1 MSQQKK
7 YLALGDSYTIGE
19 SVAIEDNFPNQL
31 VKSLNQTGMEIA
43 APKIIAVTGWTTTD
57 LKEAILEED
66 RSTDF
71 DFVTLLIGVN
81 NQYQQ
86 KPIGL
91 YSLEF
96 KELLQNAISFA
107 RGDAKKVLVISIP
120 DYGITP
126 FAKDSDVSKIATEL
140 DNYNSIAKTI
150 SEEMMVSFIDITGIS
165 RSSGHKENLL
175 AEDGLHPSAFQYSLW
190 VKEILP
196 FAKKIL
202 MP

>member
-19 SVAIEDNFPNQL
+19 SVALQSNFPNQL
-31 VKSLNQTGMEIA
+31 LESLTQTGIEIA
-43 APKIIAVTGWTTTD
+43 EPQLIAVTGWTTTD
-57 LKEAILEED
+57 LKTAIAEENP
-66 RSTDF
+66 STDY
-71 DFVTLLIGVN
+71 DLVTLLIGVN

-86 KPIGL
+86 KPIEL

-96 KELLQNAISFA
+96 KELLKNAISFA
-107 RGDAKKVLVISIP
+107 GGNAQKVLVISIP
-120 DYGITP
+120 DYGVTP
-126 FAKDSDVSKIATEL
+126 FAKESGVKKIATEL
-140 DNYNSIAKTI
+140 DSYNSIAKAI
-150 SEEMMVSFIDITGIS
+150 SGEMNVQFIDITNIS
-165 RSSGHKENLL
+165 RGTQYQENLV

-190 VKEILP
+190 IKQILP

>member
-19 SVAIEDNFPNQL
+19 SVMTEENFPNQL
-31 VKSLNQTGMEIA
+31 LESLTQTGIEIA
-43 APKIIAVTGWTTTD
+43 EPQLIAVTGWTTTD
-57 LKEAILEED
+57 LKTAIAEENP
-66 RSTDF
+66 STDY
-71 DFVTLLIGVN
+71 DLVTLLIGVN

-86 KPIGL
+86 TPIQL

-107 RGDAKKVLVISIP
+107 GGDTKKVIVISIP

-126 FAKDSDVSKIATEL
+126 FAKNGDAKKIAIEL
-140 DNYNSIAKTI
+140 DNYNSIARVI
-150 SEEMMVSFIDITGIS
+150 SEEMNVSFIDINTIS
-165 RSSGHKENLL
+165 RSIQFKEGLL

-202 MP
+202 ML

>member
-19 SVAIEDNFPNQL
+19 SIAVESNFPNQL
-31 VKSLNQTGMEIA
+31 LKSLTQTGLQVAI
-43 APKIIAVTGWTTTD
+43 PNIIAVTGWTTTD
-57 LKEAILEED
+57 LKTAIEEENP
-66 RSTDF
+66 STDY
-71 DFVTLLIGVN
+71 DLVTLLIGVN

-86 KPIGL
+86 TPIQL

-107 RGDAKKVLVISIP
+107 GGDTKKVIVISIP

-126 FAKDSDVSKIATEL
+126 FAKNGDAKKIAIEL
-140 DNYNSIAKTI
+140 DNYNSIARVI
-150 SEEMMVSFIDITGIS
+150 SEEMNVSFIDITTIS
-165 RSSGHKENLL
+165 RSIQFKEGLL

-202 MP
+202 ML

>member
-19 SVAIEDNFPNQL
+19 SVAMETNFPNQL
-31 VKSLNQTGMEIA
+31 MGSLTQTGIEVA

-57 LKEAILEED
+57 LKTAILEENP
-66 RSTDF
+66 STDY
-71 DFVTLLIGVN
+71 DLVTLLIGVN

-86 KPIGL
+86 KPIEL
-91 YSLEF
+91 YSIEF
-96 KELLQNAISFA
+96 RELLENAISFA
-107 RGDAKKVLVISIP
+107 GGKTKNIIVMSIP

-126 FAKDSDVSKIATEL
+126 FAKDSDIRKIATEL
-140 DNYNSIAKTI
+140 DSYNQIAKTI
-150 SEEMMVSFIDITGIS
+150 SEEMNVTFIDITNIS
-165 RSSGHKENLL
+165 RDTHYKEDLL
-175 AEDGLHPSAFQYSLW
+175 AEDGLHPSVFQYSLW
-190 VKEILP
+190 AKEILP